1 MLKSLKIENYV
12 LIRKEELEFDKG
24 FGVICGQTGAGKSI
38 ILQALG
44 LLLGNRAEKEVL
56 FDKEKKCVCEAV
68 FLLQETYRNFFD
80 ENDLD
85 YEFETVIRREILPSG
100 KSRAFINDT
109 PVSLS
114 LVKTLAERIIDIHSQ
129 HNTLLLND
137 KSFQTDTLDAFLQ
150 SAEMI
155 SEYAEGYAKYV
166 KMLARLEEIE
176 KTLERLRQENSY
188 TTYVYNELKE
198 AKLKAEEQ
206 EELEKRLELM
216 EASEEIGEGIS
227 SCLSLFESEDYPSI
241 LANLLQVKNLLEKAS
256 RSSEKMKE
264 LAQRADSSLI
274 ELRDIHSELESF
286 GESLDFDAESMQT
299 VKERLDLIYSLE
311 RKHNVQS
318 VSELLAL
325 QESFSQQISGE
336 EELEEEKTMLE
347 KKKTESEKVL
357 RALADEIFKERLQ
370 AAEALEKETN
380 KLLEQVGMSGA
391 MLKINIT
398 QNIDLDANAACKIE
412 YLFNANKGKETSL
425 RPIEKAA
432 SGGELSRLMLVLKTL
447 LSEKKNLPS
456 IIFDEI
462 DSGISGEIASKVAGL
477 ISRIGRNVQVL
488 AITHLPQTAAM
499 ADYQFKVCK
508 SEQNGSTQSSVIL
521 LSQEERIVEIARL
534 LSAGEPSKAALENA
548 CELLQNKTFAT
559 Q

>member
-68 FLLQETYRNFFD
+68 FLLQDTYRNFFD

-150 SAEMI
+150 SGEMI

-391 MLKINIT
+391 ILKINIT
-398 QNIDLDANAACKIE
+398 QNIDLDANATCKIE
-412 YLFNANKGKETSL
+412 YLFNANKGKDTTL

-477 ISRIGRNVQVL
+477 ISRIGQNTQVL
-488 AITHLPQTAAM
+488 VITHLPQTAAM